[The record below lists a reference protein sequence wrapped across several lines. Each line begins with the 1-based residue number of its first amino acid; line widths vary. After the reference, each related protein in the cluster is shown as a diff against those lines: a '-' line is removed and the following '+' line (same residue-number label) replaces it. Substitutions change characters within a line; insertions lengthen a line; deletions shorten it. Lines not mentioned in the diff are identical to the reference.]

1 MAEPDRRRA
10 VPSELGVAALV
21 IASAIPLGRLF
32 RTGNIAAASFSAA
45 AASTAVAWGLRRFRT
60 PTILA
65 AIASAA
71 AFLWFASIAFFR
83 EATIGPFPTPESL
96 GMIWDAFV
104 EAARRSQTDVAPV
117 AATDSFLCLASFGVW
132 ATAWLA
138 DDAAIKLRHPMLAI
152 GVTVPLYVLPGTIV
166 EATHR
171 WADAGVYLGAALW
184 VLFQD
189 ERFRLSRWG
198 RVVGSGVPGWRP
210 GLAARMALVAIALAL
225 VATPVL
231 PGFGAPPGL
240 RGVGG
245 AGRRTVLNPLVTIK
259 DRLGERRPSDLF
271 TVHAR
276 TSAYWRLTALDRFD
290 GFTWRSAGQRPDL
303 RVSGR
308 TIVPQNPASQ
318 TRVVQEIEISG
329 LAGPWL
335 PAAYEPVRVD
345 DLGGVGADRTT
356 RTLIS
361 PHDLRD
367 GLKYTVTSRLPRLT
381 YTELDLVPRAA
392 GDDPALLPYL
402 ELPAGVHSDEIR
414 RVGEIARSIADD
426 AGATDDAPFRQAVA
440 LQKHLRTFTYDEN
453 VGARHSIDTV
463 EQFLVSIKRGYCEQ
477 FATAMAVMA
486 RTLGLPSRVAI
497 GFAGGSIGNEPDE
510 VTVTT
515 RSAHAWVE
523 IFFAPYGWVQFE
535 PTPRSDSL
543 TVPSYTSPPAASP
556 TTPETPATESPEPTP
571 TDSPTTGRAAPEP
584 ELEGGVGTSL
594 AGRLVPVGVAAG
606 GLLVLLLIAFPL
618 AARMRRWLRRR
629 RARTASERIAARY
642 LDFLDWCAAAGVG
655 RAAAE
660 TPLEHARR
668 LAGASTDTSEAG
680 ASVEELARGV
690 VDAVYAPPN
699 GADPEAIARLER
711 SARTTVGATLSR
723 RTRALSVLGWGWWR
737 TDPSGRRW
745 SRFSSTHPIASDAG
759 PHRAPP
765 GLRQGA

>member
-1 MAEPDRRRA
+1 MADTDRRRA

-45 AASTAVAWGLRRFRT
+45 AASTAVAWGLRRIRT
-60 PTILA
+60 PTLLA
-65 AIASAA
+65 AVASMA
-71 AFLWFASIAFFR
+71 AFLWFASVAFFR
-83 EATIGPFPTPESL
+83 EAMLGPFPTPDSL
-96 GMIWDAFV
+96 SLIWDAAV
-104 EAARRSQTDVAPV
+104 EAVRRSQTDVAPV
-117 AATDSFLCLASFGVW
+117 AATDSFLCLASFAVW

-152 GVTVPLYVLPGTIV
+152 GVTVPLYVLPGTIL

-210 GLAARMALVAIALAL
+210 GLAARMAVVAIALAL

-245 AGRRTVLNPLVTIK
+245 QGRRTAVNPLVSIK
-259 DRLGERRPSDLF
+259 PEYLDRRPADLF

-290 GFTWRSAGQRPDL
+290 GFTWRSAGQRPEL
-303 RVSGR
+303 PLSGR
-308 TIVPQNPASQ
+308 FITPQSLSSR

-345 DLGGVGADRTT
+345 DLDDVGADRTS

-361 PHDLRD
+361 PRDLRD
-367 GLKYTVTSRLPRLT
+367 GMRYTVTSRLPRLT

-392 GDDPALLPYL
+392 GGDDPSLIPYL
-402 ELPAGVHSDEIR
+402 ELPGGVHNDQISRVAEITR
-414 RVGEIARSIADD
+414 TVVDA
-426 AGATDDAPFRQAVA
+426 AGAGDDAPFRQAVA
-440 LQKHLRTFTYDEN
+440 LQRHLRTFTYDEN
-453 VGARHSIDTV
+453 VAIRHSIDNI
-463 EQFLVSIKRGYCEQ
+463 EDFLTSDKRGYCEQ

-497 GFAGGSIGNEPDE
+497 GFAGGTIGTQPDE

-515 RSAHAWVE
+515 RNAHAWVE

-535 PTPRSDSL
+535 PTPRSDSVI
-543 TVPSYTSPPAASP
+543 VPGYTSPAAASP
-556 TTPETPATESPEPTP
+556 TTPETPETESPEPTP
-571 TDSPTTGRAAPEP
+571 SDSPTTGREAPEP
-584 ELEGGVGTSL
+584 ELGGGVGTSI
-594 AGRLVPVGVAAG
+594 AGRFVPVGLAAG
-606 GLLVLLLIAFPL
+606 GLLLLLLIAFPI
-618 AARMRRWLRRR
+618 AARGRRMLRRR
-629 RARTASERIAARY
+629 GARTPAERIAVRY
-642 LDFLDWCAAAGVG
+642 LDFLDWCAAAGLG
-655 RAAAE
+655 RASAE

-668 LAGASTDTSEAG
+668 LAGPSTGSSPDGTA
-680 ASVEELARGV
+680 VQLLARQV
-690 VDAVYAPPN
+690 VDVVYAPPN
-699 GADPEAIARLER
+699 GADPDAVARLER
-711 SARTTVGATLSR
+711 SARSIVGETLPR
-723 RTRALSVLGWGWWR
+723 RMRLLSILGWGWWR
-737 TDPSGRRW
+737 TDPSSRRR
-745 SRFSSTHPIASDAG
+745 SRR
-759 PHRAPP
+759 PHS
-765 GLRQGA
+765 G